1 MNIKNHTKLTS
12 FIALVI
18 TLVALPQVI
27 HAGSF
32 AAPVQVANTD
42 TSPVPIRDVTNTARK
57 PFQISLFANDTAVG
71 FVVPANKRLVIEQI
85 SGFAYLPAI
94 TPYREFVEVD
104 TQISAADSYDGQIG
118 YGNHIFALTKP
129 NAAVYVLSNQIVKIH
144 ASAGTRVYVA
154 FPTPTNE
161 FDHTASVRV
170 TLTGYLE
177 DSN

>member
-1 MNIKNHTKLTS
+1 MKLFSTLVLALS
-12 FIALVI
+12 ALVS
-18 TLVALPQVI
+18 TS

-71 FVVPANKRLVIEQI
+71 FMVPAKKRLVIEQI
-85 SGFAYLPAI
+85 SGFAYLSSVE
-94 TPYREFVEVD
+94 PYREFVEID
-104 TQISAADSYDGQIG
+104 TQISATDSYDGQTS

-129 NAAVYVLSNQIVKIH
+129 NSTAYVLSNQIVKIY
-144 ASAGTRVYVA
+144 ASAGTRVFVA
-154 FPTPTNE
+154 FPSPTNE

-170 TLTGYLE
+170 TLSGYLE
-177 DSN
+177 DVN